1 MRKSINTYAM
11 FMAAAI
17 VALMTSCEPK
27 GLTPED
33 VFVSST
39 ADGLEKILDEE
50 NPEGYDFYDL
60 NIFKDSFM
68 TEQGSFWSD
77 TTPYRTRSYNDKLHV
92 YMFTVDTIP
101 TGGRGIYIRGRI
113 ATDDYGGNFYK
124 SMVIQQIV
132 GGKQQN
138 LRISVDLG
146 SSAGMYQLGQE
157 IVVRCNGLSV
167 GRYANQPQLCVPSYN
182 NNIYA
187 MNSTEKV
194 GWAPGRIP
202 GSVFRSVTH
211 MIDGPRPD
219 LLKYDTLT
227 IKELFTEITRIPYDS
242 ASIAA
247 IRKDDGRL
255 IVLKDVNFTGLYDD
269 NGNLTECTVGHPDT
283 VGGAN
288 VFAPST
294 QNIGYPQSRLLCDN
308 ECKNPKGKNKGN
320 NSNPK
325 YQGSDS
331 TIMCSNSEYAK
342 FAYFYL
348 PGADKTGISHCRDY
362 VGTVTGILGWYE
374 DKASEIGNS
383 ATSKQTGLEWSITPR
398 GIRGPQD
405 NPSFGLPDI
414 KMHDKNDA
422 SIVWQPVEYDPN
434 DKE

>member
-1 MRKSINTYAM
+1 M

-60 NIFKDSFM
+60 NVFKDSFM

-124 SMVIQQIV
+124 SIVIQQIV

-219 LLKYDTLT
+219 LLQYDSLTLA
-227 IKELFTEITRIPYDS
+227 ELFSEIKRRPTDS
-242 ASIAA
+242 ASVAA
-247 IRKDDGRL
+247 IRKNDGRL
-255 IVLKDVNFTGLYDD
+255 IVLKNVNFAGLYDD
-269 NGNLTECTVGHPDT
+269 NGTLKECTVGHPDT

-294 QNIGYPQSRLLCDN
+294 QNIGYPQGRLLCDIN
-308 ECKNPKGKNKGN
+308 DTKPEESAKQTNYN
-320 NSNPK
+320 
-325 YQGSDS
+325 
-331 TIMCSNSEYAK
+331 TATTLMCSNSEYAK

-374 DKASEIGNS
+374 DKAAEVGD
-383 ATSKQTGLEWSITPR
+383 TKKQTGLEWSITPR
-398 GIRGPQD
+398 GIRGPND
-405 NPSFGLPDI
+405 SPSFGLPDI

>member
-1 MRKSINTYAM
+1 M

-132 GGKQQN
+132 SGKQQN

-157 IVVRCNGLSV
+157 IVVRCNGLSI

-219 LLKYDTLT
+219 LLQYDTLT
-227 IKELFTEITRIPYDS
+227 LKQLFSEIKRRPTDS
-242 ASIAA
+242 AGIAA
-247 IRKDDGRL
+247 IRKVDGRL
-255 IVLKDVNFTGLYDD
+255 IVVKDVNFAGLYDD
-269 NGNLTECTVGHPDT
+269 NGTLKECTVGHPDT

-294 QNIGYPQSRLLCDN
+294 QNIGYPQGRLLCDIN
-308 ECKNPKGKNKGN
+308 DTKPEESAKQTNYN
-320 NSNPK
+320 
-325 YQGSDS
+325 
-331 TIMCSNSEYAK
+331 TATTLMCSNSEYAK

-374 DKASEIGNS
+374 DKAAEVGD
-383 ATSKQTGLEWSITPR
+383 TKKQTGLEWSITPR
-398 GIRGPQD
+398 GIRGPND
-405 NPSFGLPDI
+405 SPSFGLPDI